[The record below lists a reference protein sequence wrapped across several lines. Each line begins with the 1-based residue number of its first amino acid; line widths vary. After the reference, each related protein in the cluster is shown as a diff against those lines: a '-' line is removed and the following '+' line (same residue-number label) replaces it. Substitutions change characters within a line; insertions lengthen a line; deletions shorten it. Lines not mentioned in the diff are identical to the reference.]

1 MCPFVQGAPTTAS
14 GPPPPLRQGRLGV
27 EGISPRCGRGD
38 WGVYQNFPPPPP
50 WLLSLLEVLTLE
62 PEEDSFFSLVR
73 RVTVV

>member
-1 MCPFVQGAPTTAS
+1 MFAHSFKAPHHRKRSPSPAAA
-14 GPPPPLRQGRLGV
+14 GEAGG

-38 WGVYQNFPPPPP
+38 WGVHQNFPPPPP

-62 PEEDSFFSLVR
+62 PEEDSFFSLVW

>member
-1 MCPFVQGAPTTAS
+1 MFAHSLKAS
-14 GPPPPLRQGRLGV
+14 PPPQEPPSPAAAGGLG
-27 EGISPRCGRGD
+27 EARCGRGG
-38 WGVYQNFPPPPP
+38 WGVHQNFPPPP

>member
-1 MCPFVQGAPTTAS
+1 MFARSFKA
-14 GPPPPLRQGRLGV
+14 PPPPQEVPLPRCGRGGWG

-38 WGVYQNFPPPPP
+38 WGVHQNFPPPPP

-62 PEEDSFFSLVR
+62 PEEDSFFSLVW